1 MTWSFFVFLLATVF
15 PNEVRGCFC
24 VAAQHVAEVH
34 ACVHEVHSMLWQ
46 ESPSLPQDPLCNL
59 TTLAVAA
66 STKRKGP
73 STDEMLS
80 GETGARRVRN
90 LYSSAPRAGAGAF
103 LSGWKL
109 EPPSPEPPWEGS
121 KNQDVPPRTQNVTT
135 TQFRSISL
143 LPDPRGLNQEG
154 TTPPLPPTSRLPPP
168 PPYL

>member
-1 MTWSFFVFLLATVF
+1 MSAVRTEPCAAWALCPYRRISPLTWSFFVFLLATVF

-34 ACVHEVHSMLWQ
+34 TCVHEVHSVLWQ

-59 TTLAVAA
+59 ITLAVAA

-73 STDEMLS
+73 SADEMLS

-121 KNQDVPPRTQNVTT
+121 KTK
-135 TQFRSISL
+135 
-143 LPDPRGLNQEG
+143 
-154 TTPPLPPTSRLPPP
+154 TSRPVPKTLQPHSFDPS
-168 PPYL
+168 LRFLTLEG